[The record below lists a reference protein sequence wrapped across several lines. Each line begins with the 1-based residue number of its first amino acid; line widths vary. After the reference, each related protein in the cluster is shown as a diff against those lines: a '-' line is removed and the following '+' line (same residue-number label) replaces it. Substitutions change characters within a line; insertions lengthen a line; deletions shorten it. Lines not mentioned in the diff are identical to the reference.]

1 MFANFRVLLW
11 ITDYPVSDISISL
24 DHSIRKYAIK
34 SINVF
39 IRNVQDLVDMAYGLL
54 FKWLC
59 ENSV

>member
-24 DHSIRKYAIK
+24 DHSIRKYAI
-34 SINVF
+34 NVF
-39 IRNVQDLVDMAYGLL
+39 IRNVQDLVDTAYGLL